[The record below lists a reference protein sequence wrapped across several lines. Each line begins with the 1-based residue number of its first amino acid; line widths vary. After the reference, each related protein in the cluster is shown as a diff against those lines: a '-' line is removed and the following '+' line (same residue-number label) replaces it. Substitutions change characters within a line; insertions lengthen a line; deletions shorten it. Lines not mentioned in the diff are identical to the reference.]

1 MDAAALQPVAHVE
14 EGTTDADSSAC
25 AAVPRREADRLS
37 HEDAVTVSGVGL
49 GCIGAQLQGS
59 QDIPHQRQVLEQ
71 PCQQPGGQEQHK
83 LSEGTL
89 QQLVLGAEPQQA
101 HVSHAERKG
110 GSCPASRSS
119 SPAGISRC
127 RQAHVLN
134 KLRQQAA
141 RCIEKHELRMLQ
153 ELRVLVQHTAASTA
167 ASAAAGAALGAGA
180 AVAAAEHALSGRV
193 ELARGRLLSPPNS
206 ARTAAGHLA
215 DLERERLQSQLQA
228 AEAKL
233 HVHRIAAGECC
244 QQHGGVC
251 WGQQCVPHLCCCCEG
266 SVAVD
271 CDVSTVC
278 HSSRHVPSVT

>member
-1 MDAAALQPVAHVE
+1 MDAGCAAALQPVE
-14 EGTTDADSSAC
+14 EGASDADSSAC
-25 AAVPRREADRLS
+25 AAVTRVEADAAP
-37 HEDAVTVSGVGL
+37 EDGVTFSGVGL
-49 GCIGAQLQGS
+49 GCVGARLQGS
-59 QDIPHQRQVLEQ
+59 QDISHQGLVLQQ
-71 PCQQPGGQEQHK
+71 PCQQPGGQALHK
-83 LSEGTL
+83 LSEGAV
-89 QQLVLGAEPQQA
+89 QQLALGAQPQHA
-101 HVSHAERKG
+101 HGSHAERKG

-119 SPAGISRC
+119 SPGGISRC

-134 KLRQQAA
+134 KLRQQAS

-206 ARTAAGHLA
+206 ARTAAGQAA

-244 QQHGGVC
+244 QQPGGVC
-251 WGQQCVPHLCCCCEG
+251 VGK
-266 SVAVD
+266 
-271 CDVSTVC
+271 
-278 HSSRHVPSVT
+278 